1 MVTLQLINE
10 GSNKLASVPSGGG
23 GGAGGA
29 TAGGAA
35 AAAGG
40 AAAAEEKPAEPEPEE
55 VSPLSFD
62 HYRGGLLTYVCFVGV
77 GRGYGL
83 GSLRL
88 KRPYVR
94 ATAWNQRYII
104 GCFTK

>member
-1 MVTLQLINE
+1 
-10 GSNKLASVPSGGG
+10 
-23 GGAGGA
+23 
-29 TAGGAA
+29 
-35 AAAGG
+35 
-40 AAAAEEKPAEPEPEE
+40 
-55 VSPLSFD
+55 
-62 HYRGGLLTYVCFVGV
+62 LLTYVCFVGV